1 MGEAEG
7 AANRWELSKENIQPL
22 KQGRKAT
29 VLSVALDESAARKLS
44 AERHIFEEEL
54 RTYSGDDPL
63 DVWYRYVLWVEQNYP
78 KGGKEGNITKLIE
91 KCVTALHT
99 SKDTHKKY
107 DNDSRFLELWIK
119 YANLCPSPVE
129 IYQTLEAKGM
139 CTGLAEFYMSWAW
152 EIEKVGN
159 YKRADAVYQKGLQSG
174 AKPFDV
180 LEDAHKKFQMRVT
193 RSTLEGKLVE
203 TDTST
208 SEAQRAALA
217 SLKPQGRK
225 HHVPVERVGANVIGS
240 AGRVAVAPPTSN
252 RGGPAFQIFQDS
264 GGRSVAS
271 QRDAS
276 GGVLPVRTAVN
287 KENVKDP
294 GVWSK
299 AKASQRTTPVVP
311 VEDLNKYQKPAFS
324 LHEDAQLSQPT
335 TTPAKLPQTS
345 NVLSIRK
352 KEFEEWHV
360 PMFISEPFD
369 PKVQP
374 QYCKHKV
381 YCGTEEFSFEELRA
395 AKFFKKRKEEEKK
408 NAELQQMQDMLKKQE
423 EMIQQLLQERLSQQ
437 KREESELR
445 APEMVSP
452 AEPVLEVSS
461 VRRKREDRKA
471 ESMGRNIYHDSWIAI
486 NKSVNASVN
495 YSVNASHLLDESTTS
510 ALLQCQPAVASP
522 CSKESSHLQEPSLSV
537 PAPLPTSRDNS
548 NLSTSSNSRGLNV
561 TDPTVN
567 TKMAMN
573 MINEMWSAS
582 LFKDDLQQDT
592 NSLGQTPEPEPKAA
606 AKASAPFSI
615 FQDDGKPSHI
625 GKESGPAPFTIFS
638 DTSEK
643 KPVKNDPFTIF
654 SDEAESA
661 PKKQETKPCQPFAIF
676 SDAEACKVPD
686 PNDLFADD
694 NNENDPPAGFVQQ
707 KEFRSTSGI
716 LQPAT
721 NVPVLLVED
730 TDRPEVEEEKVEGAV
745 GSADRTRGDLGGDD
759 DYLDDIV
766 PLNGGNMA
774 DLTLKMPKN
783 PEAFAKMAKVASTP
797 GPWSLGCV
805 PQATTNG
812 DDFTMAVLKIN
823 NHFPEIKES
832 EEEKEDS
839 GELMPPPPVT
849 QAPPSS
855 PIPKPALSPIMEAS
869 REYRSSS
876 TSSSSGYSTT
886 STTLGGQTVH
896 GITQQGGLSTTH
908 ISRSRHNSHTQLEFA
923 LESGGPAQT
932 GDFTKSGY
940 LADKSRGESLAETKP
955 SFATQFRADDK
966 DDFDPRQAAVM
977 LMNMDEMPQSLA
989 ESTRIDAREFKH
1001 VPACKTQKLKLPDV
1015 INPFADDLLQTLL
1028 LNMEHPVE
1036 ERGGFVLQQGKLPQ
1050 VKPNSQITLGGEMFH
1065 VRRLRG
1071 EGAYAKVFQ
1080 ASTLDPMNVTIMP
1093 SFDDSDEDDED
1104 EDDEKQMIL
1113 KIQKPSCP
1121 WEFYICHELRERL
1134 KAENAS
1140 INMLDSVMRINRGYF
1155 YNNGSILVNQYH
1167 KYGTIL
1173 DIVNRYKV
1181 AGKTVPEELALY
1193 FMVEVLSIL
1202 EALHSCNII
1211 HADIKPDN
1219 FLIRNTPVIDA
1230 TARSPAE
1237 MFASCP
1243 TSVKLIDFGRSIDM
1257 QLLPEGTTFVEKV
1270 TTEGFTCCEMRE
1282 GKPWTYQPDLYGA
1295 AAVAFCLLFGSYMD
1309 VKKSM
1314 SGQWELK
1321 GVTLKRYW
1329 KKELWQSVFSTLLNV
1344 PSCAAIP
1351 SLSKLKQEIMTTFF
1365 ENGMQNEFN
1374 VKVQQLFTMMI
1385 QKT

>member
-1 MGEAEG
+1 MDEAEG

-29 VLSVALDESAARKLS
+29 VLSVALDESAARKLN
-44 AERHIFEEEL
+44 AERHVFEEEL

-78 KGGKEGNITKLIE
+78 KGGKEGNIMKLIE

-159 YKRADAVYQKGLQSG
+159 YKRADAIYQKGLQCG
-174 AKPFDV
+174 AKPLDV
-180 LEDAHKKFQMRVT
+180 LEDAQKKFQMRVA

-203 TDTST
+203 TDTSS
-208 SEAQRAALA
+208 SEAQRGALT

-225 HHVPVERVGANVIGS
+225 HHVPTERVGANVIGP

-252 RGGPAFQIFQDS
+252 RGGPSFQIFQDT
-264 GGRSVAS
+264 GGQSVAS
-271 QRDAS
+271 QREGS
-276 GGVLPVRTAVN
+276 GAALPIRTAVN

-299 AKASQRTTPVVP
+299 AKASQRTTPVVA

-324 LHEDAQLSQPT
+324 LHEDDQLSQPT
-335 TTPAKLPQTS
+335 ITPAKLPQTS

-352 KEFEEWHV
+352 REFEEWNV

-437 KREESELR
+437 KREESQLR
-445 APEMVSP
+445 AAEMVSP
-452 AEPVLEVSS
+452 SEPALEISS

-471 ESMGRNIYHDSWIAI
+471 ENMGRNIYHDSWVAI

-495 YSVNASHLLDESTTS
+495 YSVNVSHLLDESTTS

-522 CSKESSHLQEPSLSV
+522 CSKESSHVQEPSLSV

-548 NLSTSSNSRGLNV
+548 NLSSSSNSRGLNI

-615 FQDDGKPSHI
+615 FQDSNPSHS
-625 GKESGPAPFTIFS
+625 GKDSDSAPFTIFT
-638 DTSEK
+638 DTSDK
-643 KPVKNDPFTIF
+643 KPVKSDPFMIF
-654 SDEAESA
+654 SDEVESA
-661 PKKQETKPCQPFAIF
+661 PKKQEIKPCQPFAIF

-686 PNDLFADD
+686 PNDLYLDD
-694 NNENDPPAGFVQQ
+694 NDENDPPAGFVQP

-721 NVPVLLVED
+721 NIPVLIVEEANE
-730 TDRPEVEEEKVEGAV
+730 PEVEEEKVEGAV
-745 GSADRTRGDLGGDD
+745 GRGDGTRGDLERDD

-766 PLNGGNMA
+766 PLNGGNLA

-812 DDFTMAVLKIN
+812 DDFTMAVLKIRD
-823 NHFPEIKES
+823 HFPEIREN
-832 EEEKEDS
+832 EEKEDS
-839 GELMPPPPVT
+839 GELMPPPPIT

-855 PIPKPALSPIMEAS
+855 PIPKPTLSPIMEAS

-886 STTLGGQTVH
+886 STTLGGHTVH

-908 ISRSRHNSHTQLEFA
+908 ISRSRHNSHTQIEFA
-923 LESGGPAQT
+923 LENGGPAQT

-966 DDFDPRQAAVM
+966 DDFDPREAAVM

-989 ESTRIDAREFKH
+989 ESTRIDAREPRH
-1001 VPACKTQKLKLPDV
+1001 VSACKTQKPKLPDV
-1015 INPFADDLLQTLL
+1015 INPFDEDLLQTLL
-1028 LNMEHPVE
+1028 LNMEQPVE
-1036 ERGGFVLQQGKLPQ
+1036 ERGGFVLQQGKMPQ
-1050 VKPNSQITLGGEMFH
+1050 VKPNSQVTLGGEMFH

-1071 EGAYAKVFQ
+1071 EGAYAKVYQ
-1080 ASTLDPMNVTIMP
+1080 ASTLDPMNVTILP
-1093 SFDDSDEDDED
+1093 SLDDSDDED
-1104 EDDEKQMIL
+1104 EEEDDEKQMIL
-1113 KIQKPSCP
+1113 KVQKPFCP

-1134 KAENAS
+1134 KAEDAS
-1140 INMLDSVMRINRGYF
+1140 LNMLDSVMRINRGYF

-1181 AGKTVPEELALY
+1181 AGKTVPEELAMY

-1230 TARSPAE
+1230 TASSPAE

-1243 TSVKLIDFGRSIDM
+1243 SSVKLIDFGRSIDM
-1257 QLLPEGTTFVEKV
+1257 QLFPEGTTFVEKV
-1270 TTEGFTCCEMRE
+1270 TTEGFSCCEMRE
-1282 GKPWTYQPDLYGA
+1282 GKPWTYQTDLYGA
-1295 AAVAFCLLFGSYMD
+1295 AAIAFCLLFGSYMD

-1314 SGQWELK
+1314 NGQWELK

-1329 KKELWQSVFSTLLNV
+1329 KKELWQLVFSTLLNV
-1344 PSCAAIP
+1344 PSCSAVP
-1351 SLSKLKQEIMTTFF
+1351 SLSKLKQKIMTTFF

-1385 QKT
+1385 QKS

>member
-1 MGEAEG
+1 MRETILANMSEAEG
-7 AANRWELSKENIQPL
+7 AADRWELSKENIQPL

-29 VLSVALDESAARKLS
+29 VLSVALDESAARKLN

-78 KGGKEGNITKLIE
+78 KGGKEGNIMKLIE

-99 SKDTHKKY
+99 STDTHKKY

-129 IYQTLEAKGM
+129 IYQTLEVKGM

-159 YKRADAVYQKGLQSG
+159 YKRADAIYQKGLQNR

-203 TDTST
+203 NETSP
-208 SEAQRAALA
+208 SEVQRTALT

-225 HHVPVERVGANVIGS
+225 HHVPTERVGANVIGP

-252 RGGPAFQIFQDS
+252 RGGPAFQIFQD
-264 GGRSVAS
+264 GGSQSAAS
-271 QRDAS
+271 QREAS
-276 GGVLPVRTAVN
+276 GTALPVRTAVN

-299 AKASQRTTPVVP
+299 AKAAQRTTPVVP
-311 VEDLNKYQKPAFS
+311 VEDLNRYQKPAFS
-324 LHEDAQLSQPT
+324 VHEDAHLTQPT

-352 KEFEEWHV
+352 KEFEEWNV

-437 KREESELR
+437 NRVESPLK
-445 APEMVSP
+445 AAEMVSP
-452 AEPVLEVSS
+452 AEPALESSS
-461 VRRKREDRKA
+461 VRRKREDRKV
-471 ESMGRNIYHDSWIAI
+471 ENMSRNIYHDSWVAI

-495 YSVNASHLLDESTTS
+495 YSINASHLLDESTTS

-522 CSKESSHLQEPSLSV
+522 CSKESSHVQEPSLSV

-548 NLSTSSNSRGLNV
+548 NLSSSSNSRGLNV

-592 NSLGQTPEPEPKAA
+592 NSPGQTPEPESKASV
-606 AKASAPFSI
+606 KASAPFSI
-615 FQDDGKPSHI
+615 FQDDSKPSHSA
-625 GKESGPAPFTIFS
+625 KESGSGAFSIFCDAS
-638 DTSEK
+638 DK
-643 KPVKNDPFTIF
+643 KPVKSDPFTIF
-654 SDEAESA
+654 SDVAESA
-661 PKKQETKPCQPFAIF
+661 PRKQETNPPQPFTIF
-676 SDAEACKVPD
+676 SDAKDE
-686 PNDLFADD
+686 
-694 NNENDPPAGFVQQ
+694 
-707 KEFRSTSGI
+707 
-716 LQPAT
+716 
-721 NVPVLLVED
+721 
-730 TDRPEVEEEKVEGAV
+730 
-745 GSADRTRGDLGGDD
+745 

-766 PLNGGNMA
+766 PLNGGNFA
-774 DLTLKMPKN
+774 DLTMKMPNN

-823 NHFPEIKES
+823 NHFPEIRES

-855 PIPKPALSPIMEAS
+855 PCGVPKPALSPIMEAS

-886 STTLGGQTVH
+886 STTLGGHTVH
-896 GITQQGGLSTTH
+896 GITHQGGLSTTH
-908 ISRSRHNSHTQLEFA
+908 LSRSRHNSHTQIESVLEN
-923 LESGGPAQT
+923 GVPVQT

-940 LADKSRGESLAETKP
+940 LADKSRGESIAETKP
-955 SFATQFRADDK
+955 SSATQLQFHADDK
-966 DDFDPRQAAVM
+966 DDFDPRQAADM

-989 ESTRIDAREFKH
+989 ESTRIDGREPKPVSAFKM
-1001 VPACKTQKLKLPDV
+1001 QKQNLPEV
-1015 INPFADDLLQTLL
+1015 INPFDENLLQELL
-1028 LNMEHPVE
+1028 LNMEQPVE
-1036 ERGGFVLQQGKLPQ
+1036 ERGGFVLQQGKMPQ

-1093 SFDDSDEDDED
+1093 SFGDSDDDDEED

-1134 KAENAS
+1134 KAQDAAL
-1140 INMLDSVMRINRGYF
+1140 NMLDSVMRINRGYF
-1155 YNNGSILVNQYH
+1155 YSNGSILVNQYH
-1167 KYGTIL
+1167 KYGTML

-1181 AGKTVPEELALY
+1181 AGQTVPEELAMY

-1219 FLIRNTPVIDA
+1219 FLIRNTPVINA
-1230 TARSPAE
+1230 TASSPAE

-1257 QLLPEGTTFVEKV
+1257 QLLQEGTTFVEKV

-1282 GKPWTYQPDLYGA
+1282 GKPWTYQTDLYGA

-1309 VKKSM
+1309 VKKSL

-1321 GVTLKRYW
+1321 GVTFKRYW
-1329 KKELWQSVFSTLLNV
+1329 KKELWRSVFSTLLNV
-1344 PSCAAIP
+1344 PSCSAIP
-1351 SLSKLKQEIMTTFF
+1351 SLSELKQEIMTTFF
-1365 ENGMQNEFN
+1365 EKGMHKEFN

-1385 QKT
+1385 QKN